1 MKYFSGTVS
10 HQLDAKNRIRIPA
23 KFRNDLDDA
32 YYFVAGAQ
40 GCISVFPKAAL
51 EERLESLKNVRSS
64 DPAKM
69 LAKRKIQSSVEK
81 VEEDAQGRTLLSAFL
96 RNHAKINKD
105 VVTVGMGDYLEIWSK
120 EAFEKYSGEMSFDD
134 AYALIDF

>member
-23 KFRNDLDDA
+23 KFRNDLDAA

-51 EERLESLKNVRSS
+51 EERLEALKNVRSS

-120 EAFEKYSGEMSFDD
+120 DAFEKYSGEMSFDD

>member
-51 EERLESLKNVRSS
+51 EERLKDACKAKNS
-64 DPAKM
+64 K
-69 LAKRKIQSSVEK
+69 
-81 VEEDAQGRTLLSAFL
+81 L
-96 RNHAKINKD
+96 R
-105 VVTVGMGDYLEIWSK
+105 
-120 EAFEKYSGEMSFDD
+120 
-134 AYALIDF
+134 

>member
-23 KFRNDLDDA
+23 KFKGDDDEEF
-32 YYFVAGAQ
+32 YFVVGSQ
-40 GCISVFPKAAL
+40 KCVSVFPKASL
-51 EERLESLKNVRSS
+51 EERLEALKNVRTS
-64 DPAKM
+64 DPKQM

-81 VEEDAQGRTLLSAFL
+81 VETDGYGRTVLSEFFREYA
-96 RNHAKINKD
+96 NIKKD
-105 VVTVGMGDYLEIWSK
+105 VVTIGMGDYLEIWAK
-120 EAFEKYSGEMSFDD
+120 DEFEKYTSQMSFED